1 MPDQQVRGRPQGV
14 LFDLDGTFADTAPDL
29 GAALNRL
36 LSESGRPA
44 LPLSTLRPYVS
55 QGGRGMLRIGF
66 DMLPEHPDYR
76 SHYDRFLI
84 HYQQALCADTRLFDG
99 IAALVDALEER
110 NIPWGIVTN
119 KSQRFTLPLM
129 EALGYARRAACI
141 VSGDSSPRAKPHA
154 SPMLLAC
161 ALAGITPEACIFVGD
176 DIRDITAG
184 RAARMTTVAA
194 LYGYLGDSGP
204 VNDWG
209 ADHHAAHPDDIARV
223 VLP

>member
-29 GAALNRL
+29 GAALNKL
-36 LSESGRPA
+36 LGEDGRPA
-44 LPLSTLRPYVS
+44 LPLATLRPYVS

-66 DMLPEHPDYR
+66 DMRPEHPDYR
-76 SHYDRFLI
+76 SHYDRFLT
-84 HYQQALCADTRLFDG
+84 HYQRAICADTCLFDG

-209 ADHHAAHPDDIARV
+209 ADHHATHPDDIARV